1 MLSKGVPMRKRLLA
15 LALLTTLACALAPSV
30 TFADE
35 RGATP
40 TPVTIEVG
48 DDGAPV
54 STSGDGWTYD
64 DGELVLEAGYAFAF
78 TGHAFDV
85 SGENRIWNSGIIV
98 DGIFVNGSKG
108 NGSTVHNEAG
118 GVIQGGTFN
127 MPVNNYGTIEG
138 GTFHESA
145 HNHGKIAGGTFDDYV
160 TNSEGAV
167 VSGGVFED
175 GGNNNSVDNS
185 GTIGG
190 GEFNIGVNN
199 SGAIEG
205 RGVFNAYVQNGNA
218 RFGTDKNKSCTIS
231 GGTFNSEEMDNF
243 GTIEGGTFNGEILS
257 RGIIAGGT
265 FSSTSTVA
273 SNDED
278 TTDGGG
284 TISGGTFAGP
294 VTNGDPDPDWNAA
307 AITGGTFAGAVTN
320 YDAIGGGTFSSIV
333 SNKEGGTVS
342 GGMFLGDVTNRGVI
356 EGGFFARPIIIGE
369 GGDGELV
376 HLPGEREPG
385 RALPC
390 GNRCRAAGRNVRE
403 GRRGEQLSH
412 AHGRH
417 RLYAARLGER
427 APGKRRRPRAGQR
440 HGLHLQ
446 RCHRRRCRQEGR
458 SRRSAV
464 PRCER
469 RSRNRTCTRTDAP
482 DARLPAFFIERQA
495 SRRNRRQRA
504 ADRRRRHRALGCR
517 DARSKRN
524 SLSKAPRISTV
535 NAARRLFGHRADSF
549 CMKALEYHA
558 Q

>member
-1 MLSKGVPMRKRLLA
+1 MRKRLLA

-64 DGELVLEAGYAFAF
+64 NGELVLEAGYAFAF

-284 TISGGTFAGP
+284 TISGGTFAG
-294 VTNGDPDPDWNAA
+294 
-307 AITGGTFAGAVTN
+307 AVTN
-320 YDAIGGGTFSSIV
+320 YDAIAGGT
-333 SNKEGGTVS
+333 
-342 GGMFLGDVTNRGVI
+342 FLGDVSNRGVI

-369 GGDGELV
+369 GGTVSSCTFPVNASLAGLSLAGTGAEQPVATYEKDGEESNCLTLTADTGYTLPSSVSVRLGSADGRELV
-376 HLPGEREPG
+376 SGTDYTYNDATGVVAVKKGAVAGPLFLAASGVPAIAPAPEPTPPTPGSQPSSSSAKLLAATG
-385 RALPC
+385 DSVQPTVVAGIVLS
-390 GNRCRAAGRNVRE
+390 AAGT
-403 GRRGEQLSH
+403 L
-412 AHGRH
+412 
-417 RLYAARLGER
+417 AASAIACR
-427 APGKRRRPRAGQR
+427 KRR
-440 HGLHLQ
+440 
-446 RCHRRRCRQEGR
+446 
-458 SRRSAV
+458 
-464 PRCER
+464 
-469 RSRNRTCTRTDAP
+469 
-482 DARLPAFFIERQA
+482 A
-495 SRRNRRQRA
+495 SRR
-504 ADRRRRHRALGCR
+504 
-517 DARSKRN
+517 
-524 SLSKAPRISTV
+524 
-535 NAARRLFGHRADSF
+535 
-549 CMKALEYHA
+549 
-558 Q
+558 

>member
-1 MLSKGVPMRKRLLA
+1 MRKRLLA

-64 DGELVLEAGYAFAF
+64 NGELVLEAGYAFAF

-369 GGDGELV
+369 GGTVSSCTFPVNASLAGLSLAGTGAEQPVATYEKDGEESNCLTLTADTGYTLPSSVSVRLESADGRELV
-376 HLPGEREPG
+376 AGTDYTYNDATGVVAVKKGAVAGPLFLAASGVPAIAPAPEPTLPTPG
-385 RALPC
+385 SQPSSSSATLLAATGDSVQPTVVA
-390 GNRCRAAGRNVRE
+390 GIVLLAAGT
-403 GRRGEQLSH
+403 L
-412 AHGRH
+412 
-417 RLYAARLGER
+417 AA
-427 APGKRRRPRAGQR
+427 
-440 HGLHLQ
+440 
-446 RCHRRRCRQEGR
+446 
-458 SRRSAV
+458 SAI
-464 PRCER
+464 
-469 RSRNRTCTRTDAP
+469 A
-482 DARLPAFFIERQA
+482 
-495 SRRNRRQRA
+495 
-504 ADRRRRHRALGCR
+504 
-517 DARSKRN
+517 
-524 SLSKAPRISTV
+524 SKAPRITTV

-549 CMKALEYHA
+549 CMKALEHHA

>member
-64 DGELVLEAGYAFAF
+64 NGELVLEAGYAFAF

-98 DGIFVNGSKG
+98 DGIFVSGSKG
-108 NGSTVHNEAG
+108 NGSAVHNEAG

-320 YDAIGGGTFSSIV
+320 YDTIGGGAFSSIV

-342 GGMFLGDVTNRGVI
+342 SGMFLGDVTNRGVV

-369 GGDGELV
+369 GGTVSSCTFPVNASLAGLSLAGTGAEQPVATYEKDGEESNCLTLTADTGYTLPSSVSVRLGSADGRELV
-376 HLPGEREPG
+376 SGTDYTYNDATGVVAVKKGAVAGPLFLAASGVPAIAPAPEPTLPTPG
-385 RALPC
+385 SQPSSSSATLLAATGDSVQPTVVA
-390 GNRCRAAGRNVRE
+390 GIVLLAAGT
-403 GRRGEQLSH
+403 L
-412 AHGRH
+412 
-417 RLYAARLGER
+417 AASAIACR
-427 APGKRRRPRAGQR
+427 KRR
-440 HGLHLQ
+440 
-446 RCHRRRCRQEGR
+446 
-458 SRRSAV
+458 
-464 PRCER
+464 
-469 RSRNRTCTRTDAP
+469 
-482 DARLPAFFIERQA
+482 A
-495 SRRNRRQRA
+495 SRR
-504 ADRRRRHRALGCR
+504 
-517 DARSKRN
+517 
-524 SLSKAPRISTV
+524 
-535 NAARRLFGHRADSF
+535 
-549 CMKALEYHA
+549 
-558 Q
+558 